1 MLKRTLVLLAAAM
14 VALAM
19 SATAAFAAIPAH
31 PKFKSSAKEATWHN
45 SNFMFQNDMWS
56 CPQAACGSQTIW
68 ADGPNDW
75 GAEANMANGNTAV
88 LTYPDIARI
97 FNNPRVSSFKL
108 IRNGFTE
115 SMPRTKGVSAEAAD
129 DVWLDNY
136 KIEMMMWVDNTGRS
150 LAGSTHLGSA
160 VIYGQHIGVYRYGSS
175 EYIFNLPGHETSGET
190 HILSGIRWLQNHGYA
205 PSNATLTNVQFGWE
219 IASTGGKSVDFH
231 VSKFWLHTSRN

>member
-14 VALAM
+14 VALTM
-19 SATAAFAAIPAH
+19 SAAAAFAAIPAH
-31 PKFKSSAKEATWHN
+31 PKWESSAKEGTDHMG
-45 SNFMFQNDMWS
+45 SFIFQNDMWS

-75 GAEANMANGNTAV
+75 GAVANMAAGNTAV

-97 FNNPRVSSFKL
+97 YNNPPVSSFTL

-115 SMPRTKGVSAEAAD
+115 SMPTGKGVSAEAAD

-136 KIEMMMWVDNTGRS
+136 KIEIMMWVDNTNRS

-160 VIYGQHIGVYRYGSS
+160 VIFGQHIGVYRYGSS

-190 HILSGIRWLQNHGYA
+190 HILSAIRWMIAHGYA
-205 PSNATLTNVQFGWE
+205 PANATLTNVQFGWE

-231 VSKFWLHTSRN
+231 VSKFWLHTHRK

>member
-14 VALAM
+14 VALTM

-68 ADGPNDW
+68 ADGPNNW

-108 IRNGFTE
+108 IRNGFAE

-160 VIYGQHIGVYRYGSS
+160 VHLRPAHRR
-175 EYIFNLPGHETSGET
+175 LPVRQLRVH
-190 HILSGIRWLQNHGYA
+190 LQSA
-205 PSNATLTNVQFGWE
+205 RP
-219 IASTGGKSVDFH
+219 
-231 VSKFWLHTSRN
+231 

>member
-1 MLKRTLVLLAAAM
+1 MRIDDHIVRYNPVMRHRRPRGPPANAKVFTWYLALFLANALAGDDAYCNVPCAGLIRVTVAPRHPIRKAIQMLKRTLVLLAAAM

-68 ADGPNDW
+68 ADGPNNW

-160 VIYGQHIGVYRYGSS
+160 VI
-175 EYIFNLPGHETSGET
+175 
-190 HILSGIRWLQNHGYA
+190 
-205 PSNATLTNVQFGWE
+205 
-219 IASTGGKSVDFH
+219 
-231 VSKFWLHTSRN
+231 